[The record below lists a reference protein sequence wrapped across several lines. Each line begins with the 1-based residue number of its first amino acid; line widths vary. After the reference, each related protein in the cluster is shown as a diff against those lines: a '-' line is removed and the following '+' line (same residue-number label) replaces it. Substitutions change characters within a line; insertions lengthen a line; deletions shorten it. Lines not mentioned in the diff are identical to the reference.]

1 MSTSERFSR
10 ADIQRILKVSAKQLA
25 YWERLEFVP
34 PRKGSPDKSYD
45 FRDLISLRTA
55 KQLIE
60 KGIPANRLQRSL
72 AALRKQ
78 LSEVNS
84 PLNELR
90 ILSNGRQVV
99 VEQNGS
105 RVEPIT
111 GQLVL
116 NFETRELSSVVQVRP
131 RTGAEDLF
139 AAALRL
145 DSPGTPQVAAI
156 EAYERV
162 LEADPDHVH
171 AWMNLGTLHYEQ
183 GSLAE
188 AAECFRRAAAS
199 EPTNALAHYNLGSV
213 LEALGELGEARTHL
227 RRAIAL
233 NERSADAHYNLA
245 FVCEKLGEI
254 TEARQHWQRY
264 LDLDPK
270 SPWAKEARQ
279 HLAAVTPFRPNRKS

>member
-90 ILSNGRQVV
+90 ILSNGRQVL
-99 VEQNGS
+99 VEQKCS
-105 RVEPIT
+105 RAEPIT

-145 DSPGTPQVAAI
+145 ALPRPPPVAGRGDFDSG
-156 EAYERV
+156 
-162 LEADPDHVH
+162 
-171 AWMNLGTLHYEQ
+171 
-183 GSLAE
+183 
-188 AAECFRRAAAS
+188 
-199 EPTNALAHYNLGSV
+199 
-213 LEALGELGEARTHL
+213 
-227 RRAIAL
+227 
-233 NERSADAHYNLA
+233 
-245 FVCEKLGEI
+245 
-254 TEARQHWQRY
+254 
-264 LDLDPK
+264 
-270 SPWAKEARQ
+270 
-279 HLAAVTPFRPNRKS
+279 LAARA